1 MSASPEYLVCFVGQ
15 RDPYPSFGITGPAGE
30 PEEGPVLGLLNHRRF
45 AQVFLLCNSGDMFE
59 RGVQIR
65 EECGRDPDLP
75 KVNLIH
81 VEIDDIID
89 YSGIYR
95 SLLKATSSLTGK
107 FGHLNPQWSVLLDPG
122 TPQMQTAW
130 ILLVKSGAFAGK
142 LIQGIPPRFN
152 NGVYTCREVDLSDD
166 ALPSIVSSE
175 ELGEVDR
182 EPYEKARLSADGR
195 DRKSVSE
202 TASKGFEKALA
213 ETDLVVRDKV
223 TREVF
228 QRAWQVAQ
236 YDHEHHLILGGT
248 GTGKTMLAEWIH
260 ECGPRFDRPFHEKN
274 CATLTAA
281 TAESELFGHKK
292 GAFTGAESDRPG
304 ALRTAD
310 TGVLFLDEI
319 GDLSLDL
326 QARLLHVLDGRSFQ
340 PLGSDE
346 SVKVDVVVIAA
357 TNKDLHEMVEKGSFR
372 EDLFARLATV
382 PLTMPSLR
390 DRPQD
395 LDAIINDFLADWN
408 LTVSDNR
415 KLAPEA
421 LDILRRYNWP
431 RNIRQLKKVLKQ
443 ICILAP
449 GDTIVPEDLPPEI
462 LEEAGEGYLSRI
474 PKIEL
479 PESGMKLKELIADVE
494 KDIFRQAL
502 ERTGGVAARAAEL
515 VGYEPATFRKALR
528 ERHRELIS

>member
-1 MSASPEYLVCFVGQ
+1 M
-15 RDPYPSFGITGPAGE
+15 
-30 PEEGPVLGLLNHRRF
+30 NHRRF
-45 AQVFLLCNSGDMFE
+45 SQVFLLCNSGNMFE
-59 RGVQIR
+59 RAVQIR
-65 EECGRDPDLP
+65 EECDNDPDLP
-75 KVNLIH
+75 KVNLVH
-81 VEIDDIID
+81 VEISDIID
-89 YSGIYR
+89 HSGIYR
-95 SLLKATSSLTGK
+95 SLLKSTSSLVSK
-107 FGHLNPQWSVLLDPG
+107 FGHQNAHWSVLLDPG

-130 ILLVKSGAFAGK
+130 ILLVKSGVFDAT
-142 LIQGIPPRFN
+142 LIQGIPPKFN
-152 NGVYTCREVDLSDD
+152 NGIYTCRDVDLSDS
-166 ALPSIVSSE
+166 ALPSIVS
-175 ELGEVDR
+175 LGEGEEGIH
-182 EPYEKARLSADGR
+182 EPVGKTKSPADVNDKEAGYE
-195 DRKSVSE
+195 VS
-202 TASKGFEKALA
+202 SKGFEKALA
-213 ETDLVVRDKV
+213 ESDLVVRDKV

-326 QARLLHVLDGRSFQ
+326 QARLLHVLDGRPFQ
-340 PLGSDE
+340 PMGSDE
-346 SVKVDVVVIAA
+346 SVKVDIVVIAA

-395 LDAIINDFLADWN
+395 LDAIVSDFLADWN
-408 LTVSDNR
+408 LSVSDNR
-415 KLAPEA
+415 ELAPEVME
-421 LDILRRYNWP
+421 ILRRYNWP
-431 RNIRQLKKVLKQ
+431 RNIRQLKSTLKQ
-443 ICILAP
+443 VCMMAP
-449 GDTIVPEDLPPEI
+449 GETIVPEDLPPEI
-462 LEEAGEGYLSRI
+462 LEEAGEGYVSRI
-474 PKIEL
+474 PRIEL
-479 PESGMKLKELIADVE
+479 PESGMKLKEFIAEVE
-494 KDIFRQAL
+494 KDLFRQAL
-502 ERTGGVAARAAEL
+502 ERTDGVAARAAEL

-528 ERHRELIS
+528 ERYTDLIS